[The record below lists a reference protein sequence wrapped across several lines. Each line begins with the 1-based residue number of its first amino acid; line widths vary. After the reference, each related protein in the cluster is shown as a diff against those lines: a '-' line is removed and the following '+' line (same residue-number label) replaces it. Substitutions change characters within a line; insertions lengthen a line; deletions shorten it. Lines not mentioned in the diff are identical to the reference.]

1 MMQNRGTWLVTCGLL
16 SLVVAT
22 GATTAKPI
30 PPGFVYLRDVAP
42 DIVQDIRYAGP
53 DNFTG
58 ASVPGYNA
66 EECILRWPAAEA
78 LRKIQAELR
87 QRFLGLKVYD
97 CYRPARATRAFLKW
111 IAAASSANATKRFYP
126 RIDRRSLHALG
137 YVASSSAHFRAIAVD
152 VSLVIVPPLPQ
163 QEFDPTA
170 TYGPCTGQPIHRSPD
185 NSVDMGSGFDCFDTV
200 SHTESPAVTPEQRDA
215 RKLLRTVMRKHGF
228 A

>member
-1 MMQNRGTWLVTCGLL
+1 MMQNRGTWFATCGLL

-78 LRKIQAELR
+78 LRKIQEELR
-87 QRFLGLKVYD
+87 QRSGSLRRARRT
-97 CYRPARATRAFLKW
+97 RPSAFTQGS
-111 IAAASSANATKRFYP
+111 IE
-126 RIDRRSLHALG
+126 DRCMRWA
-137 YVASSSAHFRAIAVD
+137 
-152 VSLVIVPPLPQ
+152 
-163 QEFDPTA
+163 
-170 TYGPCTGQPIHRSPD
+170 
-185 NSVDMGSGFDCFDTV
+185 M
-200 SHTESPAVTPEQRDA
+200 
-215 RKLLRTVMRKHGF
+215 LLQ
-228 A
+228 AP